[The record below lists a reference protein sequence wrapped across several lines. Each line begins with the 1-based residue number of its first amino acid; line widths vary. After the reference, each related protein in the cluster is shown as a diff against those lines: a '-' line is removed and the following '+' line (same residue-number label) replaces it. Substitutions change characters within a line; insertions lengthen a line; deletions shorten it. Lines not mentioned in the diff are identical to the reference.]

1 MFLQNCDVYYINLS
15 NDTARNSYM
24 TEQFKRNHIKDFFR
38 VEAISYKN
46 ITDSDV
52 NTKIVDKKP
61 LSLIYS
67 HAKAIRQ
74 FLEKSKKDYA
84 IILEDDA
91 DISNISKIQLSVG
104 ELFEKNPE
112 YECIQLAISQRIED
126 SPNFE
131 IHERTFWDFST
142 VAYAIKK
149 SYAKDFVEK
158 FFKKDKLYLLDI
170 EETVIFDPRLQK
182 KITVPTTA
190 EAIVYDNFNSL
201 SWPVF
206 TFTYFESTW
215 NPNYLESDRQAK
227 KSMLYHKRHWSKFDT
242 IDKSF
247 LNILGPK

>member
-15 NDTARNSYM
+15 DDTARNSYM
-24 TEQFKRNHIKDFFR
+24 IQQFKINNIKYFFR

-46 ITDSDV
+46 ITDLDI
-52 NTKIVDKKP
+52 NIKIVDKKP

-67 HAKAIRQ
+67 HAKAIKQ
-74 FLEKSKKDYA
+74 FFEKSKKDYA

-104 ELFEKNPE
+104 ELFDKNPE
-112 YECIQLAISQRIED
+112 YDCVQLAISQRIED
-126 SPNFE
+126 SPNFQ

-149 SYAKDFVEK
+149 SYAKDFVKK

-170 EETVIFDPRLQK
+170 EETVCFDPRLQK

-190 EAIVYDNFNSL
+190 EAIIYDNFNSL

-215 NPNYLESDRQAK
+215 NPNFLESDKQAK
-227 KSMLYHKRHWSKFDT
+227 KSIIYHKKYWGKFDV
-242 IDKSF
+242 IDKNF
-247 LNILGPK
+247 FNIPGFK